1 MDGLAEMRKPTRA
14 AERYLTPRDTPCPF
28 CDKTVRG
35 GTGLEDHCRAKH
47 GRTLDVV
54 RALEATVEFIEGALV
69 MAGTG
74 ADCALVPNGSYKL
87 SDARATLAAIRG
99 KG

>member
-1 MDGLAEMRKPTRA
+1 MFVS
-14 AERYLTPRDTPCPF
+14 CPF
-28 CDKTVRG
+28 CDKSVRG

-54 RALEATVEFIEGALV
+54 RALEATVEFIEGALL
-69 MAGTG
+69 TG
-74 ADCALVPNGSYKL
+74 ADCRLTADLTAGGSYKL
-87 SDARATLAAIRG
+87 SDARAALVAIRG